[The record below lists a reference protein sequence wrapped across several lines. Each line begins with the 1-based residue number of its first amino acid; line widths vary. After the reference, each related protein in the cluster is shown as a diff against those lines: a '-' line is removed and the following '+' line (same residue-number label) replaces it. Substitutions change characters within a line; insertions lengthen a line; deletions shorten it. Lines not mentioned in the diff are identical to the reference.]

1 MVRSSCTSGPPAYE
15 GGGTMISAILSY
27 EFLQNAFLSGLII
40 GVIAPL
46 LGLFIVVRRL
56 ALIADALS
64 HVALAGIA
72 GSLYMSQ
79 QILFFSALNPVYLGI
94 VSAVG
99 GSLLIEKLRGAYR
112 HYEELAIPVIL
123 SAGIGLGAI
132 FISLSQGFASDL
144 VGYLFGSVSAV
155 SRQDLWIVIVIAIIV
170 IAYIRFLYKELFILS
185 FDPDYAKVSGVS
197 SKYVQMVFMVI
208 TALVIGASMRI
219 VGILLVSSLMTI
231 PVAAAIQLAKS
242 FKGALIYSIVFGEV
256 AVIVGLV
263 SAYHMDIAPGGTIVV
278 TSIIILLL
286 VLIWKKIQAG
296 QNARAIKGQ
305 EIV

>member
-1 MVRSSCTSGPPAYE
+1 MTVINALFT
-15 GGGTMISAILSY
+15 Y

-72 GSLYMSQ
+72 GSLFLSQ
-79 QILFFSALNPVYLGI
+79 SVLMFSALNPVYLGMA
-94 VSAVG
+94 SAVG
-99 GSLLIEKLRGAYR
+99 GSLLIERLRGAYK
-112 HYEELAIPVIL
+112 HFEELAIPIIL
-123 SAGIGLGAI
+123 STGIGFGAI
-132 FISLSQGFASDL
+132 FISLAKGFGSDL

-155 SRQDLWIVIVIAIIV
+155 SRQDLWIIVVIAIVV
-170 IAYIRFLYKELFILS
+170 IAFIRFFYKEMFALS
-185 FDPDYAKVSGVS
+185 FDKEYAKVSGING
-197 SKYVQMVFMVI
+197 KIIQMFFMIIV
-208 TALVIGASMRI
+208 ALVIGASMRI

-242 FKGALIYSIVFGEV
+242 FKGALVYSIVIGELS
-256 AVIVGLV
+256 VIIGLF
-263 SAYHMDIAPGGTIVV
+263 SAFHLDIAPGGTIVI

-286 VLIWKKIQAG
+286 VLSWNKMKGKKPT
-296 QNARAIKGQ
+296 RKRKG
-305 EIV
+305 EFA